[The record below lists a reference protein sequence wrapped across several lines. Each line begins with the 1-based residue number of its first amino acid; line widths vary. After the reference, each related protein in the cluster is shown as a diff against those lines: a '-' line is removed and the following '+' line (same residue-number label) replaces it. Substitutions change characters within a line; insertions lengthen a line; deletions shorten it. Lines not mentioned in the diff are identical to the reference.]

1 MKPLTRERNFRTVRI
16 GAGQTFQQFNHGL
29 RTAKD
34 LEEKRLWWIN
44 QAGIH
49 ASYCARKERDAGL
62 LPAVDPGNNLAYVNM
77 CRRHSAEYEL
87 VLVKILMTQDWS

>member
-49 ASYCARKERDAGL
+49 ASFCSKG
-62 LPAVDPGNNLAYVNM
+62 VDPGNNLAYVNM